1 MKQTKLI
8 MGMPITLEII
18 DKEASANLFQK
29 IFSYFRAVDKQFSPY
44 KKESEVSRM
53 NNGTITASA
62 MSTAMKEVLELAEQ
76 TQQETNGFFDVYH
89 KGRFDPSGI
98 VKGWA
103 INNAASML
111 KEKDMKHFFID
122 AGGDIHIS
130 GANADGKPWRVGIRN
145 PFNRFEN
152 VKILSLQ
159 EKGIATSGT
168 AIRGQHIYNPHRVNE
183 QLYEIVS
190 LTVIGPT
197 VYDADRFA
205 TAAFAMGRQGIEF
218 LESQKEYE
226 GYMIDA
232 KGIAT
237 YTNGFEQY
245 VL

>member
-103 INNAASML
+103 INNAASMQQ
-111 KEKDMKHFFID
+111 
-122 AGGDIHIS
+122 
-130 GANADGKPWRVGIRN
+130 VC
-145 PFNRFEN
+145 
-152 VKILSLQ
+152 
-159 EKGIATSGT
+159 
-168 AIRGQHIYNPHRVNE
+168 
-183 QLYEIVS
+183 
-190 LTVIGPT
+190 
-197 VYDADRFA
+197 
-205 TAAFAMGRQGIEF
+205 
-218 LESQKEYE
+218 
-226 GYMIDA
+226 
-232 KGIAT
+232 
-237 YTNGFEQY
+237 
-245 VL
+245 